1 MSRFLSVSTL
11 LLLVFSSPDMISAEE
26 SGVVRIGK
34 PVADFTLQDFRGKK
48 HSLGDYQEAKLVVIA
63 FLGTECPLAKLYG
76 PRLQRLADRYDST
89 QVVILGVNSNSQD
102 AITEIAAY
110 ARIHDVT
117 FPLLKDTGNRVAD
130 AMAAV
135 RTPEVFLLDQ
145 QRRIAYWGRID
156 DQYGVGVVRTE
167 PTREDLKIAIDE
179 LLAGKRVSQSIR
191 KAEGCFI
198 GRIRK
203 PDENSDVT
211 YSNQV
216 SRILQKRCV
225 QCHRK
230 GEIAPFSLE
239 KYEDVVG
246 WAETI
251 SEVVKDNRMPP
262 WHASKEFG
270 HFVNDR
276 RLSDEEKNFIYR
288 WVESGAPR
296 GDVTKLPVAKNYT
309 AGWQL
314 PKKPDLVLPISKR
327 PYPVPAEGV
336 VRYQYFRVNPGFK
349 EDKWIQ
355 AAELLPGNRAVV
367 HHILAFAR
375 VPGERGG
382 SGGLDGF
389 LVGYV
394 PGLLARPFPEGM
406 AKRIPAGS
414 ELIFQVHYSPIGSA
428 QMDASKIGFV
438 FADPDDVK
446 YEVKTTSAAQRSL
459 RIPAGD
465 DNHRV
470 TATSRSSRE
479 DALLLGFMPHMHVR
493 GKSFRYESVDRDGER
508 VVLLDVP
515 KFDFNWQTSYRLAE
529 PVKLAAGTRIYC
541 TAHFDNSRFNL
552 NNPDPTKMVRWG
564 DQTWEE
570 MMIGYFD
577 VAVPKRHRE
586 PAKSSVT
593 GSTSGRAPASL
604 RDRLRQADRNK
615 NGKLE
620 KSEASGRLGVLFLF
634 WDQNRDGVLSDEEI
648 KQGLERVGR

>member
-1 MSRFLSVSTL
+1 MLFLVISVAR
-11 LLLVFSSPDMISAEE
+11 VMHAEE
-26 SGVVRIGK
+26 LEVARIGK
-34 PVADFTLQDFRGKK
+34 QVTDFSLQDFRGKK
-48 HSLGDYQEAKLVVIA
+48 HSLDDYREAKLVVIA

-76 PRLQRLADRYDST
+76 PRLQRLADRYDAT
-89 QVVILGVNSNSQD
+89 EVAFLGVNSNSQD

-130 AMAAV
+130 AMTAV
-135 RTPEVFLLDQ
+135 RTPEVFLLNQ

-156 DQYGVGVVRTE
+156 DQYGVGVARTT
-167 PTREDLKIAIDE
+167 PTREDLKVAIDE
-179 LLAGKRVSQSIR
+179 LLAGKPVAQPIR

-203 PDENSDVT
+203 PDESSDVT

-216 SRILQKRCV
+216 ARILQKRCV
-225 QCHRK
+225 QCHRE

-251 SEVVKDNRMPP
+251 SEVVKDDRMPP

-276 RLSDEEKNFIYR
+276 RLSDEEKNLIYR

-296 GDVTKLPVAKNYT
+296 GDVTKLPVAKEYT

-314 PKKPDLVLPISKR
+314 PRKPDLVLPIAKR
-327 PYPVPAEGV
+327 PYRVPAEGV

-375 VPGERGG
+375 IPGERGG

-414 ELIFQVHYSPIGSA
+414 ELIFQVHYTPIGSA
-428 QMDASKIGFV
+428 QMDVSKIGFV
-438 FADPDDVK
+438 FSDPDDVK

-465 DNHRV
+465 ENHRV

-493 GKSFRYESVDRDGER
+493 GKSFRYESVERDGNR

-515 KFDFNWQTSYRLAE
+515 KFDFNWQTSYRLEE
-529 PVKLAAGTRIYC
+529 PIKLAAGTRIYC
-541 TAHFDNSRFNL
+541 TAHFDNSKFNL

-577 VAVPKRHRE
+577 VAVPKRERQ
-586 PAKSSVT
+586 AASSSTT
-593 GSTSGRAPASL
+593 GRTPGGARVSL
-604 RDRLRQADRNK
+604 RDRLSQADTNK

-620 KSEASGRLGVLFLF
+620 RSEVSGRLGLLFVF
-634 WDQNRDGVLSDEEI
+634 WDQDRDGVLSREEI

>member
-1 MSRFLSVSTL
+1 MSRFIAVSIML
-11 LLLVFSSPDMISAEE
+11 FLVMNVARVMNAEE
-26 SGVVRIGK
+26 LEGARIGK
-34 PVADFTLQDFRGKK
+34 QVADFTLQDFRGKK
-48 HSLGDYQEAKLVVIA
+48 HALGDYEEAKLVVIA

-76 PRLQRLADRYDST
+76 PRLQRLAAGYDT
-89 QVVILGVNSNSQD
+89 NQVAFLGVNSNSQD

-110 ARIHDVT
+110 ARIHEVT

-130 AMAAV
+130 AMAAI

-179 LLAGKRVSQSIR
+179 LLAGKPVAQPIR

-203 PDENSDVT
+203 PDESSDVT

-216 SRILQKRCV
+216 ARILQKRCV
-225 QCHRK
+225 QCHRE

-251 SEVVKDNRMPP
+251 SEVVKDDRMPP

-276 RLSDEEKNFIYR
+276 RLSDEEKKLIYR

-296 GDVTKLPVAKNYT
+296 GDVTQLPVTKEYT

-314 PKKPDLVLPISKR
+314 PKKPDLVLPIAKR
-327 PYPVPAEGV
+327 PYRVPAEGV

-375 VPGERGG
+375 IPGERGG

-414 ELIFQVHYSPIGSA
+414 ELIFQVHYTPIGSA
-428 QMDASKIGFV
+428 QMDSSKIGFV

-465 DNHRV
+465 ENHRV
-470 TATSRSSRE
+470 TATSRSSRD

-493 GKSFRYESVDRDGER
+493 GKSFRYESVERDGNR

-515 KFDFNWQTSYRLAE
+515 KFDFNWQTSYRLQE
-529 PVKLAAGTRIYC
+529 PIKLAAGTRIYC
-541 TAHFDNSRFNL
+541 TAHFDNSKFNL

-577 VAVPKRHRE
+577 VAVPKRE
-586 PAKSSVT
+586 GQAA
-593 GSTSGRAPASL
+593 STSRTGRTPGGTPVSL
-604 RDRLRQADRNK
+604 RDRLSQADTNK
-615 NGKLE
+615 NGRLE
-620 KSEASGRLGVLFLF
+620 RSEASGRLGLLFVF
-634 WDQNRDGVLSDEEI
+634 WDQDRDGVLSREEI